1 MVELSAQHPFFPPKR
16 AFRSYLFPVVVAVA
30 AADHLF
36 TGTLGSNWRL
46 ADAALTDDETDERL
60 ANCG

>member
-16 AFRSYLFPVVVAVA
+16 AFRSHLLPVVMAVA
-30 AADHLF
+30 AVDNLL

-46 ADAALTDDETDERL
+46 ADAPP
-60 ANCG
+60 

>member
-1 MVELSAQHPFFPPKR
+1 VVELSAQHPFFPPKR
-16 AFRSYLFPVVVAVA
+16 AFRSHLFPVVVAVA

-46 ADAALTDDETDERL
+46 ADAPP
-60 ANCG
+60 